1 MQILLQLRIMSVT
14 SNNPFDRQAENLSID
29 LSNEIVARRS
39 AWIQKEKIQTKNENL
54 EYMASPNFFTSISLA
69 IEYFILSKNGLLKIQ
84 KENSTI
90 ELGQVQRNQISD
102 LYFLSRNI
110 IWWDSL
116 LYYIWNHNKI
126 DLEKCSHFIT
136 QTSKM
141 IVTPQQ
147 LSTSLIFTIKELG
160 SQNIIEIIKTTNIK
174 KITLEEITRC
184 HDCCHL
190 NHSDCGINYHKNPG
204 ECFII
209 CLEK

>member
-1 MQILLQLRIMSVT
+1 MSTT
-14 SNNPFDRQAENLSID
+14 SNNPFDRQPDNLSID
-29 LSNEIVARRS
+29 LTNEIVARRS

-54 EYMASPNFFTSISLA
+54 DYMASPNFFTSISLA
-69 IEYFILSKNGLLKIQ
+69 MEYFILSKNNLLKIQ

-160 SQNIIEIIKTTNIK
+160 SQSIIEIIKTTNVK
-174 KITLEEITRC
+174 KVTLEEITRC

-204 ECFII
+204 ECFLI
-209 CLEK
+209 CLER